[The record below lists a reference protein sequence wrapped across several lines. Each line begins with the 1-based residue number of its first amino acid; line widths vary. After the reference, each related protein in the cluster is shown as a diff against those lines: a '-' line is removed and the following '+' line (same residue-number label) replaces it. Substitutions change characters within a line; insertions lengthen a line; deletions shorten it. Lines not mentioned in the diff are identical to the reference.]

1 MLLYFSINMVK
12 LKNVSLV
19 EKNNMKQKE
28 YKTVFVFFPQQ
39 LRFSLYE
46 KVTTWFVM
54 SFIWQLKLLPVCKIT
69 QNV

>member
-28 YKTVFVFFPQQ
+28 YKTVFIFFHNNYV
-39 LRFSLYE
+39 LAYMRR
-46 KVTTWFVM
+46 
-54 SFIWQLKLLPVCKIT
+54 
-69 QNV
+69 